1 MNQKNNLKR
10 LHIAGTGMI
19 TPVGG
24 NTVMT
29 IAAINAGA
37 NQYQIS
43 SFFNKHDKPMTVTTV
58 PDGALP
64 PLHDDLKK
72 IKLTGREKRMIR
84 MAMPALQEVLS
95 HYPLDQPLPLFL
107 AGPEIIYNNIK
118 ATTAKLL
125 THIKIQTNANI
136 DLQSSRYFA
145 AGRAGL
151 IDAIDMAFRY
161 FSATNSGYVVVGG
174 VDSYVDAATLGNWD
188 AEDRILAEG
197 MADAFAPGE
206 GASFLLLRNPEMHS
220 DETQNG
226 AVLFEPGIASEKG
239 HRYSEQSYL
248 GQGLADAFKIAIAN
262 GCEEKISTIFST
274 MNGENFFAKEFGVAT
289 IRNSSA
295 LHEKCKH
302 EHPIDCFG
310 DMGAATAAVLIALAQ
325 HRLLKSK
332 TPTQNLVYCSS
343 DMAGRGAL
351 CVSTDTQLLLD

>member
-1 MNQKNNLKR
+1 MNQQNNLKR

-29 IAAINAGA
+29 IAAVNAGI
-37 NQYQIS
+37 NQYQAS

-58 PDGALP
+58 PEGALP
-64 PLHDDLKK
+64 PVHEDLKNSQ
-72 IKLTGREKRMIR
+72 LTGREKRLIR
-84 MAMPALQEVLS
+84 LAMPALQEVFS
-95 HYPLDQPLPLFL
+95 HYPSDQPLPLFL
-107 AGPEIIYNNIK
+107 AGPELIHSSVK
-118 ATTAKLL
+118 TTTAKIL
-125 THIKIQTNANI
+125 TYIKIQTNANI
-136 DLQSSRYFA
+136 DLPSSRYFA
-145 AGRAGL
+145 TGRAGL

-161 FSATNSGYVVVGG
+161 FSATNAAYVVVGG
-174 VDSYVDAATLGNWD
+174 VDSYLDAATLGNLD
-188 AEDRILAEG
+188 AEDRILAED

-206 GASFLLLRNPEMHS
+206 GASFLLLRNPAIHN
-220 DETQNG
+220 DETQNE
-226 AVLFEPGIASEKG
+226 AVLFEPGIATEKG
-239 HRYSEQSYL
+239 HRYSEQPYL
-248 GQGLADAFKIAIAN
+248 GQGLADAFKVAIAN
-262 GCEEKISTIFST
+262 GSGEKISTIFST
-274 MNGENFFAKEFGVAT
+274 MNGENFFAKEFGVAS
-289 IRNSSA
+289 IRNHSA

-351 CVSTDTQLLLD
+351 CVSTIRIN